1 MWNVPVP
8 FPRAEALEVTCRA
21 GFLFLQKADFLAEE
35 DQTSVGKRSMP
46 LGGLLILDGLVG
58 VHHREEK
65 PPKREPGDVGNE
77 SLPWGKGCA

>member
-1 MWNVPVP
+1 
-8 FPRAEALEVTCRA
+8 
-21 GFLFLQKADFLAEE
+21 
-35 DQTSVGKRSMP
+35 MP

-58 VHHREEK
+58 VHRREEK